1 MSNKEVVKHYI
12 SGAYV
17 EGTSGRFGDI
27 YDPALG
33 VVTRQVALAS
43 KQEVE
48 GAIASAHEAF
58 PAWAATPPGR
68 RAQVMFRFRE
78 LIRENMHGDMDFDMS

>member
-1 MSNKEVVKHYI
+1 MSNKEALKHYI
-12 SGAYV
+12 NGGYV

-27 YDPALG
+27 YDPAQG
-33 VVTRQVALAS
+33 IVTRQVALAS

-48 GAIASAHEAF
+48 GAIASAHAAF
-58 PAWAATPPGR
+58 PDWAATSPGR

-78 LIRENMHGDMDFDMS
+78 